1 MAVALTIAG
10 SDPSGGAGLQADLKT
25 FAAHGVYGVSAV
37 TAITVQT
44 TQGVLES
51 APLSADRVSAQVEA
65 LAGDFPI
72 ASVKLGLLATDAIVE
87 AVAAAIT
94 SLDLPQVVVDPI
106 VIASSGHRLLDADG
120 VLTLRNE
127 LLPHAFVVTPNV
139 PEAELLTGIAVRTPD
154 DVKRAAEA
162 LHRLG
167 PHAVVIKGGHLDQD
181 EAVDVLFDGHTF
193 HEFAAPRMAGAGA
206 HGTGCAFSAAVA
218 ARLALGDPLVEAV
231 AAAKRYVA
239 GALAHRVAL
248 GKGAALLDHFWPRP
262 HHPQRYT

>member
-44 TQGVLES
+44 TRGVLES
-51 APLSADRVSAQVEA
+51 VPVPADRVSAQVEA
-65 LAGDFPI
+65 LGGDFSI
-72 ASVKLGLLATDAIVE
+72 AAVKLGLLATDAIVE
-87 AVAAAIT
+87 AVAAAII
-94 SLDLPQVVVDPI
+94 SLDLPSVVVDPI

-139 PEAELLTGIAVRTPD
+139 PEAALLTGMAIRTREEM
-154 DVKRAAEA
+154 KRAAQA

-167 PHAVVIKGGHLDQD
+167 PHAVVIKGGHLDED

-193 HEFAAPRMAGAGA
+193 HEFAGPRIAGAAA
-206 HGTGCAFSAAVA
+206 HGTGCAFSASLA
-218 ARLALGDPLVEAV
+218 AQLALGRSLVEAV
-231 AAAKRYVA
+231 AGAKRYVT
-239 GALAHRVAL
+239 GALEHRLTL
-248 GKGAALLDHFWPRP
+248 GMGASLLDHFWMDGLDGNK
-262 HHPQRYT
+262 